1 MKKFALSV
9 IISAMAISCG
19 TSQKISQAGD
29 GSDYSKAVVVSAKN
43 ETDGVAKEYEWLKT
57 NYPGSQVIS
66 QGLGEKNGKPF
77 DIFRIKT
84 ASGEEKSVYFD
95 ISRYFGKF

>member
-1 MKKFALSV
+1 MIV
-9 IISAMAISCG
+9 SATMISCG
-19 TSQKISQAGD
+19 TAQKISQTGD
-29 GSDYSKAVVVSAKN
+29 GSDYTKAIVISANN
-43 ETDGVAKEYEWLKT
+43 ESAGVAKEYEWLKT

-77 DIFRIKT
+77 DVFKIKT

-95 ISRYFGKF
+95 ISRYFGKFK